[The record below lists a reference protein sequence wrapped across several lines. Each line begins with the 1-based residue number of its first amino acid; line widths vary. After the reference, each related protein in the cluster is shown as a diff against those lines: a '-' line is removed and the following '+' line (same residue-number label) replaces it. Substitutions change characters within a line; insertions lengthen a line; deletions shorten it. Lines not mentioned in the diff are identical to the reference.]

1 MTISME
7 FMCTSGR
14 RVCDE
19 TRLDLI
25 RKELRV
31 MADRQE
37 KMDIMDYSPHLL
49 NCLYEAIEIIDEYC
63 DYDPTP
69 DSVGEPPITA
79 SEMHSAAWKQHQE
92 LHS

>member
-1 MTISME
+1 ME

-25 RKELRV
+25 RKELHV

-37 KMDIMDYSPHLL
+37 KVDIMDCNPHFL
-49 NCLYEAIEIIDEYC
+49 NCIYEAIEIIDEYL

-69 DSVGEPPITA
+69 DFAEEPPITA
-79 SEMHSAAWKQHQE
+79 SEMHSAAWKQHQK